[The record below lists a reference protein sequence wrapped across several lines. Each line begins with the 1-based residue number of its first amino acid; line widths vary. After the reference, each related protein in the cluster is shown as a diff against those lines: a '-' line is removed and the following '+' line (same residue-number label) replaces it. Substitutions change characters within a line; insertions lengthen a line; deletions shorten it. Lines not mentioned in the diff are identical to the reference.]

1 MEKKTEEI
9 QICRPDDLSDEI
21 RNELASA
28 QDHFCMKD
36 DKIYLQ
42 VDHSVFRFPNN
53 PSSKELVFSISKKI
67 GNKCMKPCSYTEV
80 FDNTQNIW
88 RETGQ
93 QEMCSGIKSIF
104 TD

>member
-42 VDHSVFRFPNN
+42 VDHSVFRFQ
-53 PSSKELVFSISKKI
+53 KK
-67 GNKCMKPCSYTEV
+67 S
-80 FDNTQNIW
+80 
-88 RETGQ
+88 ETNA
-93 QEMCSGIKSIF
+93 
-104 TD
+104 